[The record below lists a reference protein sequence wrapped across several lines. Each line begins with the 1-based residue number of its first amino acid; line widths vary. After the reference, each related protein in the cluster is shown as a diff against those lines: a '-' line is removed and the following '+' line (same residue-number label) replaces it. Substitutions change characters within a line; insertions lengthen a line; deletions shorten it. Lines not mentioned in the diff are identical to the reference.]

1 MTPLYQGRAL
11 RHEPVRVR
19 RSRLFPGLRRLGWL
33 VVLVGI
39 GVLALRLPWGE
50 WRERWAVLA
59 HVSVRGASY
68 LDPAQVTRLS
78 GLETGADLWTLDLD
92 RARQRLLMS
101 GRIGAAHVAR
111 SGPRSVRITI
121 VERRPVLLVRHGE
134 PWELDSAGVLLAPLA
149 GGAVADVP
157 LLTGVE
163 VSHLPEGA
171 QIKTLRVRRGLE
183 WVAALSA
190 HELQLDGRTS
200 EIDVSEERSTALHL
214 MNGTRVLTPAWP
226 PDVRALSALRVVLA
240 DLEQR
245 GTPAHEVDV
254 RFEDQVIVRPAGP
267 VATGEAGSP
276 AG

>member
-1 MTPLYQGRAL
+1 MRPLYQGRAL

-19 RSRLFPGLRRLGWL
+19 RGGLFPGLRRLGWL

-39 GVLALRLPWGE
+39 GVVALRLPWGE
-50 WRERWAVLA
+50 WRKRWAVLA

-68 LDPAQVTRLS
+68 LDPAQVARLS
-78 GLETGADLWTLDLD
+78 GLEAGADLWTLDLD

-171 QIKTLRVRRGLE
+171 QVKTLRVQRGLE

-200 EIDVSEERSTALHL
+200 EIDVSE
-214 MNGTRVLTPAWP
+214 
-226 PDVRALSALRVVLA
+226 
-240 DLEQR
+240 
-245 GTPAHEVDV
+245 
-254 RFEDQVIVRPAGP
+254 
-267 VATGEAGSP
+267 
-276 AG
+276 